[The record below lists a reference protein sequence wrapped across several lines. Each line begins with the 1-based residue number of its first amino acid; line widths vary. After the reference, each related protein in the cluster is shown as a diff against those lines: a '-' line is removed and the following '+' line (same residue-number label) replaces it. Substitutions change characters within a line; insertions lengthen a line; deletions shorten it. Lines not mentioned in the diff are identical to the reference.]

1 MRIALRTSGG
11 RGEYELAGTHGDVA
25 LADVLN
31 KEIVLQLT
39 PGRSLD
45 TDNIVRRVSGKTRIR
60 LRNAI
65 QDKHIYLVLADILLM
80 PKPKREL
87 GTTPAGKL
95 QLTEN
100 NYAVASIQFDVV
112 SNNTNTL
119 VIQPSD
125 LVLENSGHD
134 LARIDVL
141 ERTRILLDVWQS
153 AAGRSDS
160 LGLKLVKHR
169 DAVLSGRLTEI
180 FKASKEIRDQFGIE
194 DPLREALRVFSLLDQ
209 YTYWLGVHRNNV
221 EESLAEQNTTPI
233 IEAKRQR
240 INQWRLQASRGAAG
254 QRFSRDVKTAYNN
267 TCLFTG
273 YFLPKLDTF
282 VSAGVDSAH
291 ILPWADHGI
300 NSVQN
305 GICLSKL
312 CHWAFDNGVI
322 CLTYLRNKGI
332 YNVRITDSAL
342 ESERKKDID
351 LQFFRAISG
360 NIPVQRLPYD
370 HANWPSPDFL
380 DAYNASMQDS

>member
-11 RGEYELAGTHGDVA
+11 RGEYELAGTHGDVG
-25 LADVLN
+25 LADVLD
-31 KEIVLQLT
+31 KEIVLQLF
-39 PGRSLD
+39 PGQSLD
-45 TDNIVRRVSGKTRIR
+45 TGNIVRRVSGKTRIR
-60 LRNAI
+60 LRDTR
-65 QDKHIYLVLADILLM
+65 QDRHIYLVLADILLM

-87 GTTPAGKL
+87 AATPAGKL

-100 NYAVASIQFDVV
+100 NYSVASIQFDVV
-112 SNNTNTL
+112 SNNANML

-141 ERTRILLDVWQS
+141 ERTRILLDVWAS
-153 AAGRSDS
+153 AAGRLDT
-160 LGLKLVKHR
+160 LGIELVKHR
-169 DAVLSGRLTEI
+169 DTVRSGNLPKI
-180 FKASKEIRDQFGIE
+180 FEASKAIRNQFGIE

-221 EESLAEQNTTPI
+221 EESLAEENTTPI

-254 QRFSRDVKTAYNN
+254 QRFSREVKTAYNN
-267 TCLFTG
+267 TCLLTG

-291 ILPWADHGI
+291 ILPWAGYGI
-300 NSVQN
+300 NTVQN

-322 CLTYLRNKGI
+322 RLTYDRTKGI
-332 YNVRITDSAL
+332 YNVRVTDSAM
-342 ESERKKDID
+342 EFERNKDID
-351 LQFFRAISG
+351 LQFFRGITG
-360 NIPVQRLPYD
+360 DIPVDRLPSD
-370 HANWPSPDFL
+370 RANWPSPDFL
-380 DAYNASMQDS
+380 EAYNDSMQDS